1 MENKYLIIQDL
12 KDVIVD
18 YRNKSIKSNIE
29 LIQLLQSKISNL
41 EESKSKLINDLN
53 ICQSANKRQSEII
66 KELQLENSEVNKL
79 LKFRT
84 QIIDY
89 VFIPQCVISV
99 IYIIVNLIK

>member
-1 MENKYLIIQDL
+1 MENKDLIIQDL

-18 YRNKSIKSNIE
+18 LNSRLETSVKFRNIE
-29 LIQLLQSKISNL
+29 S
-41 EESKSKLINDLN
+41 ESKSKVINDLN

-84 QIIDY
+84 QMINY
-89 VFIPQCVISV
+89 VFIPSCIVSV
-99 IYIIVNLIK
+99 IYIVANLIK